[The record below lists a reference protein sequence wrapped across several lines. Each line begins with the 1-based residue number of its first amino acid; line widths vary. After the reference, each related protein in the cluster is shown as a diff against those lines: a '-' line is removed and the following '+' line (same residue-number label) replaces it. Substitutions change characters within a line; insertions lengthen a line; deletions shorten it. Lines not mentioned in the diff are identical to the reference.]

1 MMKPQ
6 GCGSTLDPL
15 LDQKKTKSDQELVA
29 WLTLLHTPRLGCKT
43 LSKLLDQ
50 FHTATGILEHAE
62 ELNNKSLRTALTTP
76 NNKAIESDLAWLATE
91 SDHHIIH
98 LTDPDY
104 PYLLKLIADPPLVLF
119 VAGDPINLSL
129 PQLGIVGSRNPTAS
143 GLEAAHNFAS
153 ELSQHGLNICSG
165 LALGIDAAAHV
176 GALHATAKTIA
187 VIGSG
192 LDRLYPA
199 RNARLASRI
208 RKQGAV
214 ISEFPPGTAPLAAN
228 FPRRNRIISGLSV
241 GVLVIEAAQR
251 SGSLITARLAAEQGR
266 EVFAMPGSIH
276 NPLVRGCHR
285 LIRNG
290 ACLVESTHDIIGE
303 LPSLLG
309 IFTSSPEASNHQD
322 SSANRQIPNEPLM
335 AYIDHD
341 PVAIDTLISRSG
353 LTAERVSAMLSSLEI
368 QGSIVA
374 LPGGRYCRS

>member
-1 MMKPQ
+1 MKPQ
-6 GCGSTLDPL
+6 GCGSTFDPVL
-15 LDQKKTKSDQELVA
+15 NHHEAKPDQELVA

-43 LSKLLDQ
+43 LNKLLDQ
-50 FHTATGILEHAE
+50 FHTATGILEHAK
-62 ELNNKSLRTALTTP
+62 ELSNEHLRAAFSAP
-76 NNKAIESDLAWLATE
+76 NYKAIESDLIWLAAE

-104 PYLLKLIADPPLVLF
+104 PNLLKSIPNPPLVLF
-119 VAGDPINLSL
+119 VAGDPSYLSL

-153 ELSQHGLNICSG
+153 ELSQHGLTINSG
-165 LALGIDAAAHV
+165 LALGIDAAAHS
-176 GALHATAKTIA
+176 GALHANAKTIA

-199 RNARLASRI
+199 RHARLAGRI
-208 RKQGAV
+208 RKQGAI
-214 ISEFPPGTAPLAAN
+214 ISEFPPGTPPLAAN
-228 FPRRNRIISGLSV
+228 FPRRNRIISGMSV
-241 GVLVIEAAQR
+241 GVLVIEAAKR

-290 ACLVESTHDIIGE
+290 ACLIESTHDIVSE
-303 LPSLLG
+303 LASLLG
-309 IFTSSPEASNHQD
+309 TFAEPLEANNHQP
-322 SSANRQIPNEPLM
+322 SSVVQQEPDEPLL

-353 LTAERVSAMLSSLEI
+353 LTTERVSAMLSSLEI